1 MLSHTTLVPVPAP
14 GVGSPGGVALLAGA
28 GEAAH
33 GVGTDGVATAV
44 VGKVPVSALIHIHTA
59 LVGSVVTIASVTVT
73 SPAPHSVHT
82 GGQGS
87 TVGRGRRVDCTLV
100 NIRTTCDILA
110 NWRLITSFCFS
121 FFDHQ
126 SDLLIS
132 TIFTTHSTR

>member
-1 MLSHTTLVPVPAP
+1 MLANTALVPVPTP
-14 GVGSPGGVALLAGA
+14 GVGRPGRESLLAGA
-28 GEAAH
+28 GEAPH
-33 GVGTDGVATAV
+33 GVGTEGVAAAV
-44 VGKVPVSALIHIHTA
+44 VGKVPVTALIHIHAA
-59 LVGSVVTIASVTVT
+59 LVGSVVTIASVTVA

-87 TVGRGRRVDCTLV
+87 TVGRGRRVDGTLV

-132 TIFTTHSTR
+132 TIFTTHSKR